1 MRKYAIIGVGHVGA
15 TIAYTLVCKGIAD
28 ELILIDTNVGKARAE
43 QLDLQD
49 AQARLDS
56 RTIIKINDYS
66 ELTDTD
72 ILFITSGNI
81 HALDHASG
89 NRWAEFEYTRK
100 IVQDIAPK
108 VKATGFNGVVIDTM
122 NPCDAITHYFQRATG
137 LSRQQVFGTGT
148 FLDTARMQKVVS
160 EVFDCDPKN
169 VTGYVYGEHGE
180 SQFSAWS
187 TVQVNGIPITELA
200 KTNDLDLDALEA
212 EARHGG
218 WAVHSGK
225 GYTSFAIATCAVKLS
240 EAVFANARLACPV
253 SAYSDRFETYIGQ
266 PAIIGKDGV
275 ESVTTL
281 ALTDDEETKFQASA
295 DTIIEKF
302 HAFDDVLAH
311 QADQQQEK
319 RA

>member
-28 ELILIDTNVGKARAE
+28 ELILIDTNAGKARAE

-56 RTIIKINDYS
+56 RTIIKINDYH
-66 ELTDTD
+66 ELADTD

-89 NRWAEFEYTRK
+89 NRWAEFEYTK
-100 IVQDIAPK
+100 QIVQDIAPK
-108 VKATGFNGVVIDTM
+108 VKASGFNGVAIDTM

-137 LSRQQVFGTGT
+137 LSREQVFGTGT
-148 FLDTARMQKVVS
+148 FLDTARMQKVVA
-160 EVFDCDPKN
+160 EIFDCDPKN
-169 VTGYVYGEHGE
+169 ISGYVYGEHGE
-180 SQFSAWS
+180 SQFTAWS
-187 TVQVNGIPITELA
+187 TVQVNGIAITDLVA
-200 KTNDLDLDALEA
+200 SHHLDLAALEA

-253 SAYSDRFETYIGQ
+253 SAYSEKYGTYVGQ
-266 PAIIGKDGV
+266 PAIVGHDGI

-281 ALTDDEETKFQASA
+281 KLTAAEEAKFQNSA
-295 DTIIEKF
+295 NTIIEKF
-302 HAFDDVLAH
+302 HAFDDVLTNDAPDQTRQ
-311 QADQQQEK
+311 QA
-319 RA
+319 

>member
-28 ELILIDTNVGKARAE
+28 ELILIDTNAGKARAE

-66 ELTDTD
+66 ELADTD

-89 NRWAEFEYTRK
+89 NRWAEFEYTK
-100 IVQDIAPK
+100 TIVQEIAPK
-108 VKATGFNGVVIDTM
+108 VKASGFNGVAIDTM

-137 LSRQQVFGTGT
+137 LSRAQVFGTGT
-148 FLDTARMQKVVS
+148 FLDTARMQKVVA

-169 VTGYVYGEHGE
+169 VSGYVYGEHGE

-187 TVQVNGIPITELA
+187 TVQVNGIPITDLV
-200 KTNDLDLDALEA
+200 TSHHLDLDALEA

-253 SAYSDRFETYIGQ
+253 SAYSDRFGTYVGQ
-266 PAIIGKDGV
+266 PAIIGRDGV

-281 ALTDDEETKFQASA
+281 ALTADEEAKFQNSA
-295 DTIIEKF
+295 NTIIEKF
-302 HAFDDVLAH
+302 HAFDDVLDSKTASA
-311 QADQQQEK
+311 QRKPA
-319 RA
+319 

>member
-200 KTNDLDLDALEA
+200 KTHDLDLDALEA

-311 QADQQQEK
+311 QADQKQEK

>member
-66 ELTDTD
+66 ELTDAD

-148 FLDTARMQKVVS
+148 FLDTARMQKVVA

>member
-56 RTIIKINDYS
+56 RTIIKINDYQ

-89 NRWAEFEYTRK
+89 NRWAEFENTQH
-100 IVQDIAPK
+100 IVQAIAPQ

-148 FLDTARMQKVVS
+148 FLDTARMQKVVA

-169 VTGYVYGEHGE
+169 ISGYVYGEHGE

-187 TVQVNGIPITELA
+187 TVQVNGIPITTLV
-200 KTNDLDLDALEA
+200 DQYHLDLDALEA

-240 EAVFANARLACPV
+240 EAVLADARLACPV
-253 SAYSDRFETYIGQ
+253 SAYSERFKTYIGQ
-266 PAIIGKDGV
+266 PAIIGKHGV
-275 ESVTTL
+275 EKVTEL
-281 ALTDDEETKFQASA
+281 ALAASEQAKFQNSA

-302 HAFDDVLAH
+302 HAFDEVLNVRRVANR
-311 QADQQQEK
+311 Q

>member
-89 NRWAEFEYTRK
+89 NRWAEFEYTK
-100 IVQDIAPK
+100 QIVQDIAPK

-122 NPCDAITHYFQRATG
+122 NPCDAITYYFQQATG
-137 LSRQQVFGTGT
+137 LSKQQVFGTGT
-148 FLDTARMQKVVS
+148 FLDTARMQKVVA
-160 EVFDCDPKN
+160 EAFNCDPKN
-169 VTGYVYGEHGE
+169 VSGYVYGEHGE

-187 TVQVNGIPITELA
+187 TVQVNGIPITKLV
-200 KTNDLDLDALEA
+200 KSHHLDLDALEA

-253 SAYSDRFETYIGQ
+253 SAYSERFGTYVGQ

-275 ESVTTL
+275 ESITKL
-281 ALTDDEETKFQASA
+281 ELTAEEEAKFQNSA

-302 HAFDDVLAH
+302 HAFDDVLPGQKAEQRK
-311 QADQQQEK
+311 QA
-319 RA
+319 

>member
-56 RTIIKINDYS
+56 RTIIKINDYQ

-89 NRWAEFEYTRK
+89 NRWAEFEYTQH
-100 IVQDIAPK
+100 IVQAIAPQ
-108 VKATGFNGVVIDTM
+108 VKATGFDGVVIDTM

-148 FLDTARMQKVVS
+148 FLDTARMQKVVA

-169 VTGYVYGEHGE
+169 ISGYVYGEHGE

-187 TVQVNGIPITELA
+187 TVQVNGIPITTLV
-200 KTNDLDLDALEA
+200 DQYHLDLDALEA

-240 EAVFANARLACPV
+240 EAVLADARLACPV
-253 SAYSDRFETYIGQ
+253 SAYSERFKTYIGQ
-266 PAIIGKDGV
+266 PAIIGKHGV
-275 ESVTTL
+275 EKVTEL
-281 ALTDDEETKFQASA
+281 ALAASEQAKFQNSA

-302 HAFDDVLAH
+302 HAFDEVLNVRRVANR
-311 QADQQQEK
+311 Q

>member
-56 RTIIKINDYS
+56 RTIIKINDYQ
-66 ELTDTD
+66 ELANTD

-89 NRWAEFEYTRK
+89 NRWAEFEYTQH
-100 IVQDIAPK
+100 IVQAIAPQ
-108 VKATGFNGVVIDTM
+108 VKATGFDGVVIDTM

-148 FLDTARMQKVVS
+148 FLDTARMQKVVA

-169 VTGYVYGEHGE
+169 VSGYVYGEHGE

-187 TVQVNGIPITELA
+187 TVQVNGIPITTLV
-200 KTNDLDLDALEA
+200 DRYHLDLDALEA

-240 EAVFANARLACPV
+240 EAVLADARLACSV
-253 SAYSDRFETYIGQ
+253 SAYSETFGTYVGQ
-266 PAIIGKDGV
+266 PAIIGKHGV
-275 ESVTTL
+275 EQVTEL
-281 ALTDDEETKFQASA
+281 ALTPAEQIKFQNSA
-295 DTIIEKF
+295 NTIIEKF
-302 HAFDDVLAH
+302 HAFDEVLGVRTGANR
-311 QADQQQEK
+311 Q
-319 RA
+319 RV